1 MLSTV
6 TPCKPTKWH
15 QPVTLSVND
24 FVVTPDFRPSQTYTA
39 GNFATPRGST
49 AYEIKVNNEMSHTLK
64 PTDTDNLRTQPQLRS
79 HQAPWRILIKSL
91 GMCRT
96 QPLKGQLNNRQNRS
110 KRTRKHPRRLRAN
123 PRHVQIIK
131 AKMSRRKFPSVGEW
145 SSRTKPDHLQ
155 TTTNTDKYLSL
166 HKTNRPPSPSLNAD
180 NHCAQSIKPTTPRVF
195 HWQTHQDFHL
205 FTEHSLLQIK

>member
-1 MLSTV
+1 MTLWWLLISGQAKL
-6 TPCKPTKWH
+6 TPLAISLHHVEVPHMKSRRTTKYESYTETNWH
-15 QPVTLSVND
+15 FD
-24 FVVTPDFRPSQTYTA
+24 
-39 GNFATPRGST
+39 
-49 AYEIKVNNEMSHTLK
+49 K
-64 PTDTDNLRTQPQLRS
+64 LRTQPQLRS
-79 HQAPWRILIKSL
+79 HQVSWRVLIKSL

-180 NHCAQSIKPTTPRVF
+180 NHCAQSIKPTPPRVF
-195 HWQTHQDFHL
+195 HWQSHEGFHW
-205 FTEHSLLQIK
+205 T